1 MTATSAV
8 GASVATSPDT
18 EELGGV
24 GSSAMILESCLR
36 NGELGREVRRS
47 MSVWG
52 KKMVRLSDLSRA
64 DEKQLWG
71 KSNDVRRRN
80 RKSNWSVHDPLNTVE
95 QSGNLSIKGALSLA
109 RHNREI
115 CCWPL

>member
-64 DEKQLWG
+64 EEKQLWG
-71 KSNDVRRRN
+71 M
-80 RKSNWSVHDPLNTVE
+80 
-95 QSGNLSIKGALSLA
+95 
-109 RHNREI
+109 
-115 CCWPL
+115 